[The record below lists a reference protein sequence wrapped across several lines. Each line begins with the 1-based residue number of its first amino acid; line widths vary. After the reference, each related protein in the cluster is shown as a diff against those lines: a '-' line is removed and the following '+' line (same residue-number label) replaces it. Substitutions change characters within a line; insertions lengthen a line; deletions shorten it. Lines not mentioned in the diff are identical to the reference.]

1 MLDAIA
7 NRGIIPARVY
17 WRKGLIMNIDILL
30 MYVVVSFF
38 YILSPGPAVFLAITN
53 GMTQGGRALM
63 VSSFGNI
70 VALFILSAVSMFG
83 LGAIFMTSATLFM
96 AMKVV
101 GALYLIYIGLKQ
113 FRNSRLIMIA
123 KPDGMMV
130 APKSVAKLFRES
142 FFLAI
147 TNPKPILFFTALFPQ
162 FLDLKSPLMG
172 QFFVLTGI
180 FMVLSFLVLC
190 SYGMIS
196 RLARTWLSDQKRMAW
211 FHRIS
216 GGLFI
221 LLGIGLMRLKRSVA
235 SF

>member
-1 MLDAIA
+1 
-7 NRGIIPARVY
+7 
-17 WRKGLIMNIDILL
+17 
-30 MYVVVSFF
+30 
-38 YILSPGPAVFLAITN
+38 
-53 GMTQGGRALM
+53 
-63 VSSFGNI
+63 
-70 VALFILSAVSMFG
+70 
-83 LGAIFMTSATLFM
+83 
-96 AMKVV
+96 
-101 GALYLIYIGLKQ
+101 
-113 FRNSRLIMIA
+113 
-123 KPDGMMV
+123 
-130 APKSVAKLFRES
+130 
-142 FFLAI
+142 
-147 TNPKPILFFTALFPQ
+147 
-162 FLDLKSPLMG
+162 MG